1 MYSNV
6 PNIATSKFNA
16 GEDRKSLIFLLYFVS
31 YLEEFQT
38 VNALYLGEQKCYWQ
52 RILEIKAV
60 NISHYIIVCLLSFKC
75 SMFIETNDCVHTSQL
90 L

>member
-38 VNALYLGEQKCYWQ
+38 LNALYLGEQKCYWQ

-60 NISHYIIVCLLSFKC
+60 KISHYIIVCFYSIVVQGPSK
-75 SMFIETNDCVHTSQL
+75 
-90 L
+90 